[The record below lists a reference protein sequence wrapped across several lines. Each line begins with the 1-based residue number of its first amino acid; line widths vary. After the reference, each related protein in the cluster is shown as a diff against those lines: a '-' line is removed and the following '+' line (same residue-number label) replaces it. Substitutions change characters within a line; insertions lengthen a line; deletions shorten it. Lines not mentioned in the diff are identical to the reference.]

1 MMYLYKWIINA
12 NIGMSFLL
20 NVSDILNYAG
30 EGSRKFIKGKN
41 IVNSNHLMHCSI
53 TYEWDEET
61 TLIFL
66 CVKSSDL
73 FGSWHRIEVIITKNT
88 DKYKK

>member
-1 MMYLYKWIINA
+1 MYLYEWIINA

-20 NVSDILNYAG
+20 DVSNVLNYAG
-30 EGSRKFIKGKN
+30 ECSRKFIEGEN
-41 IVNSNHLMHCSI
+41 IVKSNNLMYCSI
-53 TYEWDEET
+53 SYECDEET
-61 TLIFL
+61 SLIFL

-73 FGSWHRIEVIITKNT
+73 FGSSHEIEVIITKNT

>member
-1 MMYLYKWIINA
+1 MYS
-12 NIGMSFLL
+12 NIKHES
-20 NVSDILNYAG
+20 
-30 EGSRKFIKGKN
+30 
-41 IVNSNHLMHCSI
+41 
-53 TYEWDEET
+53 DEET

-73 FGSWHRIEVIITKNT
+73 FGLLHEIEVIITKNI